1 METFVADTVVED
13 CPFGKRCQL
22 LYRSHLASLSVSVS
36 VKKQDMTQIKYLRK
50 LLCKLKQVSLKIL
63 EIDQNNLVISLLHC
77 KEIWSQ

>member
-13 CPFGKRCQL
+13 CPFGKRSSCQL

-50 LLCKLKQVSLKIL
+50 LLCKLK
-63 EIDQNNLVISLLHC
+63 
-77 KEIWSQ
+77 